1 MTGKSNFHGYKHN
14 NDLTQAYRLYT
25 LALAGKPELS
35 AMNRMRELNSLSVTA
50 RWRLAGA
57 YVLIGRTEVAS
68 QLINNVDVEV
78 PDYVS
83 SHTHLDRLCAMN
95 P

>member
-1 MTGKSNFHGYKHN
+1 
-14 NDLTQAYRLYT
+14 
-25 LALAGKPELS
+25 
-35 AMNRMRELNSLSVTA
+35 MNRMRELNSLSVTA

-78 PDYVS
+78 PDYVELSYTFGS
-83 SHTHLDRLCAMN
+83 SLRDESMILEVLTLMN
-95 P
+95 NKSKGGMLAKQSA